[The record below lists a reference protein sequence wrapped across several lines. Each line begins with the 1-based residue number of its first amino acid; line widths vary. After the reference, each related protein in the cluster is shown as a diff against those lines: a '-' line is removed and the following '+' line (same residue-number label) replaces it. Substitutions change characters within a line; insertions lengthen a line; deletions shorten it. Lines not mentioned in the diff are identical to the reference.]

1 MRHWDSSGT
10 SWTICKQSA
19 PCSIQITKP
28 TPHHSIFTGQIL
40 FLTPNK
46 QCYSI
51 EGTHL
56 IILTQSKYQWR
67 SDLQSEVNNLNGDE
81 ESYQLEQAVPYWCQK
96 LYSALIKTSEGVQQ
110 NETSTDSWR
119 GHSPVATES
128 RFPTRNAN
136 MFLQSCN
143 QQHRN
148 AANRLNPNHRSILND
163 NGMVNGM
170 VNVDLYSAIITK
182 VSNAL
187 GYEWACRK

>member
-1 MRHWDSSGT
+1 MRLWDGSGT

-19 PCSIQITKP
+19 PCSIQITTP

-40 FLTPNK
+40 FLTPNQ

-119 GHSPVATES
+119 GIHRDTRCLSWCPTNSVRAYKATSYLHYIAFLHNQLISLSS
-128 RFPTRNAN
+128 RHRIPFPNKKRQYVLAVMQPTA
-136 MFLQSCN
+136 QECCK
-143 QQHRN
+143 QAQ
-148 AANRLNPNHRSILND
+148 P
-163 NGMVNGM
+163 
-170 VNVDLYSAIITK
+170 
-182 VSNAL
+182 
-187 GYEWACRK
+187 